1 MFKRIIAINDLCG
14 LGHSSLAVA
23 LPVLSTMGNQ
33 VLPAPTAVLSSQTDG
48 FTDYTNV
55 DLTDTLPAYLSHWQ
69 AVGVQADAL
78 YSGYLGSSEQIS
90 DVRYAIDHLTKD
102 NALIL
107 IDPVLGDGGMLYDTM
122 TDEMVAA
129 MRELARS
136 AGIITPNATEL
147 RALCGLPLDDALSAD
162 DLRQAMIA
170 LSETGPHWV
179 VTTSFAESSEELTTA
194 CYDRHTGAFTLHRQR
209 RLPAHYPGTGD
220 LFASVLLGKLLAG
233 APIADAARTAGIFI
247 AKAIARAMQLNV
259 PPREGVPFESLLKE
273 LI

>member
-23 LPVLSTMGNQ
+23 LPVLSTMGHQ

-55 DLTDTLPAYLSHWQ
+55 DLTDTLPAYLKHWQ
-69 AVGVQADAL
+69 KVGVQADAL
-78 YSGYLGSSEQIS
+78 YSGYLGSSEQIA
-90 DVRYAIDHLTKD
+90 DVRFAIGHLTKD
-102 NALIL
+102 DALIL

-122 TDEMVAA
+122 TDEMVSA
-129 MRELARS
+129 MRELARH

-147 RALCGLPLDDALSAD
+147 RALCGLPLDDDLNAD
-162 DLRQAMIA
+162 DLRQAMISLA
-170 LSETGPHWV
+170 KDGPHWV
-179 VTTSFAESSEELTTA
+179 VTTSFAESKDELTTA
-194 CYDRHTGAFTLHRQR
+194 CYDRHTDAFTLHRQR
-209 RLPAHYPGTGD
+209 KLPAHYPGTGD
-220 LFASVLLGKLLAG
+220 LFASILLGKLLAG
-233 APIADAARTAGIFI
+233 LSLSDAARTAGIFVS
-247 AKAIARAMQLNV
+247 KAISRAMQLAV